1 MAMPTGE
8 ACSPAVAR
16 TLSAAIIFMALVASS
31 ACQTRQDLLTDQTKA
46 LTSLRATTTSIAEAW
61 LSGDVSATYARVALE
76 STQQLLETDRQ
87 ALVTSSPDTLA
98 DPAARSLNNAQ
109 NQLTEVLAKLWA
121 AVDRADAEAVRHELS
136 ALASR
141 PPGAP

>member
-1 MAMPTGE
+1 VIAF
-8 ACSPAVAR
+8 
-16 TLSAAIIFMALVASS
+16 LALVASS
-31 ACQTRQDLLTDQTKA
+31 GCQTRQDLLTDQTKA

-61 LSGDVSATYARVALE
+61 LSGEVSATYARVALE
-76 STQQLLETDRQ
+76 STQKLLEKDRQ

-109 NQLTEVLAKLWA
+109 NQLTEILANLWA

-136 ALASR
+136 ALA
-141 PPGAP
+141 PGTPGAP